1 MVRTVVMLWIHRVRD
16 ICDVRIIGTG
26 WRGMHLI
33 GRGAGIGA
41 LAAMVSPQFL
51 ES

>member
-16 ICDVRIIGTG
+16 IIGTG